1 MENAR
6 QAARKSFESTAFRV
20 KQKGN
25 VAKTKKKSIRGG
37 RKSPAR
43 SKRSHRLFWS
53 LIKIGVMT
61 ALIWIVVA
69 LGYYAW
75 ALTFDI
81 RQIHDMDERS
91 VVYDYKGGF
100 YSRLAGENR
109 VVVPFDKVSNHFVN
123 ALISRE
129 DTRFYQHHGVDPIG
143 VARAVVRNL
152 FLGGFREGASTITQ
166 QLARNSFP
174 LGGKNLHR
182 KLIEAAMAFRI
193 ETELTKEEILE
204 AYMNRIYFGSG
215 TYGIEAASQTYF
227 GKPAS
232 RLTLAEAATLA
243 GLIRSPN
250 RFSPLNNP
258 KGSLRERNTVLKR
271 MHDIGLI
278 TLAQQNE
285 SSAEP
290 LVTASKSRTSA
301 EDNWAMNAILRDL
314 ELVLEPGQ
322 MDGGGLRI
330 YTTIDGELQ
339 RTAEESVQKRLAKVE
354 AQPGYPHKPA
364 SAYSSQV
371 LDAEKSAP
379 YLQAAALAM
388 DNATGGIRAI
398 VGGRDYD
405 HSKFHRALFGRRQ
418 IGSTVKP
425 FVYAVAFEQGLK
437 ANEKI
442 SDDRLG
448 PGDIPSAYGSYSPSN
463 SDGTYRG
470 LQPAGE
476 GLVQSRNTMTVRVG
490 LRAGLSRV
498 ADAVINAGLS
508 KDPPRY
514 PALCLGAFE
523 TNLKDLTSAYT
534 VFATGG
540 VRLQA
545 YLIEKVTDSSGH
557 LLYKATRGRVPLFS
571 QAAAKETTE
580 LLEEVLERGTG
591 ANASA
596 LGLRGRAAGKTG
608 TTNNFVD
615 AWFVG
620 FDSRLT
626 CGVWVGF
633 DQPRTI
639 ISGGYGGTLAL
650 PVWVDIMHAAK
661 K

>member
-1 MENAR
+1 
-6 QAARKSFESTAFRV
+6 
-20 KQKGN
+20 
-25 VAKTKKKSIRGG
+25 VAKL
-37 RKSPAR
+37 RKNPPAR
-43 SKRSHRLFWS
+43 RTKARPGRRPSHRVLWALFK
-53 LIKIGVMT
+53 LGFVT
-61 ALIWIVVA
+61 LLIWTVVA

-75 ALTFDI
+75 ALSFDL
-81 RQIHDMDERS
+81 RGIHEMDERS
-91 VVYDYKGGF
+91 VVYDYRGEY

-109 VVVPFDKVSNHFVN
+109 VVVPFDRVSNHFIN

-182 KLIEAAMAFRI
+182 KLIEAALAFRI

-215 TYGIEAASQTYF
+215 TYGVESASQTYF

-232 RLTLAEAATLA
+232 RLSLHEAATLA

-250 RFSPLNNP
+250 RYSPFNNP
-258 KGSLRERNTVLKR
+258 HGSVRERDTVLKR

-278 TLAQQNE
+278 TLAQKNE
-285 SSAEP
+285 SSSLP
-290 LVTASKSRTSA
+290 LVTTSKSRMSA
-301 EDNWAMNAILRDL
+301 EDNWAMDAILRDL
-314 ELVLEPGQ
+314 EMALEPGQ
-322 MDGGGLRI
+322 LDGGGLKI
-330 YTTIDGELQ
+330 YTTIDGGLQ
-339 RTAEESVQKRLAKVE
+339 RAAEQSVERRLLEVESQA
-354 AQPGYPHKPA
+354 GYPHKPA
-364 SAYSSQV
+364 AAYASQL

-379 YLQAAALAM
+379 YLQAAAIAM
-388 DNATGGIRAI
+388 DNETGGIRAI
-398 VGGRDYD
+398 VGGRDYSR
-405 HSKFHRALFGRRQ
+405 SKFHRALFGRRQ

-425 FVYAVAFEQGLK
+425 FVYAEAFQRGLK
-437 ANEKI
+437 PSEKI
-442 SDDRLG
+442 SDDRLSAG
-448 PGDIPSAYGSYSPSN
+448 EIPSGYGAYSPGN

-470 LQPAGE
+470 MQPAGE
-476 GLVQSRNTMTVRVG
+476 GLVDSRNTMAVRVG
-490 LRAGLSRV
+490 LRAGLNNV
-498 ADAVINAGLS
+498 ADGVIRAGLS
-508 KDPPRY
+508 EDPPRY
-514 PALCLGAFE
+514 PSICLGAFE
-523 TNLKDLTSAYT
+523 TNLKDLTAAYT

-540 VRLQA
+540 TRLQPFI
-545 YLIEKVTDSSGH
+545 IERVTDASGH
-557 LLYKATRGRVPLFS
+557 LLYKATHGRFPLFDPPAVR
-571 QAAAKETTE
+571 QTTE
-580 LLEEVLERGTG
+580 LLEEVIDRGTG
-591 ANASA
+591 ARARE

-615 AWFVG
+615 AWFLG

-639 ISGGYGGTLAL
+639 RPGGYGATLAL
-650 PVWVDIMHAAK
+650 PIWVDILESAK